1 MADPHE
7 APISLTINGTTVEA
21 PKGTMLVD
29 AAKAAGIEIP
39 IFCYEPRLGPPIGA
53 CRMCLVEVEGM
64 RGLQTACSTPVAPD
78 MVVST
83 DSAEAKDGQDG
94 VLELLLANHP
104 LDCPVC
110 DKGGECPLQDR
121 TFRFGPGETRTL
133 EPKNHFPKPLDLSP
147 LVALDRERCISCFRC
162 VRFSQEVAEDGQ
174 LTFQERGDHSE
185 IATFSGDPY
194 EGRFTGNTI
203 DLCPV
208 GALTSSPYR
217 FVSRP
222 WDIKNAPS
230 VCAGCAVGCNVEIT
244 ERDNEIKR
252 VTGRP
257 TPNMTVEEGWICDR
271 GRWGYPALRS
281 AARITAPLLVDT
293 VGRRSIPLERAV
305 AEVAGRLSVPGLS
318 VGILLGDPV
327 TVEDGFLAL
336 ELADRVSNRTAMV
349 RRMGVPSDG
358 LGPLRAL
365 PGAQMDDVDHA
376 DVVVVVG
383 GDPSTQQPVAELRIR
398 KARRRGAAVA
408 VVGARPTALDET
420 CEALRT
426 VPGHLVDGAVAVRE
440 RLAGSTSAVVFWDEA
455 DMAAEPDAA
464 SAVAEVIAATPGARV
479 IEMSAD
485 VSGPGLRALGIDT
498 AGDILEMAEAG
509 EIDLLLTINADPTT
523 GPGGDRWEAALD
535 GIDRVIE
542 LSAFRTGVTDR
553 ASVVVPL
560 LTPLEVEGVLVNMAA
575 RAQRLRPGAREVEQA
590 AGAWEV
596 IIGLTH
602 RMGRPLPDRTPAQAF
617 SRLAALYAPFAGLS
631 YEAIGVDG
639 AVIASGT
646 VGTAGGRREAVGE
659 GLTIVPCM
667 PVFGDATA
675 HRSDALASV
684 RERTHVGLSPAEA
697 ERLGVRTEGR
707 VHVTTPF
714 GEAVLPLEVDRRLHE
729 GAIYLVAGDPELRA
743 LALLP
748 HDRGPV
754 RAVVTAAAR
763 EEVTA

>member
-1 MADPHE
+1 LADPHE
-7 APISLTINGTTVEA
+7 APVTLTINGTTVEA
-21 PKGTMLVD
+21 PRGTMLVD

-39 IFCYEPRLGPPIGA
+39 IFCYEPRLGAPIGA

-78 MVVST
+78 MVVKTESP
-83 DSAEAKDGQDG
+83 EAKDAQDG

-208 GALTSSPYR
+208 GALTSNPYR

-222 WDIKNAPS
+222 WDIKNTPS
-230 VCAGCAVGCNVEIT
+230 VCAGCSMGCNVEIT

-252 VTGRP
+252 LTGRAA
-257 TPNMTVEEGWICDR
+257 PNMAVEEGWICDR
-271 GRWGYPALRS
+271 GRWGYPVVGRDK
-281 AARITAPLLVDT
+281 RITATLLVDG
-293 VGRRSIPLERAV
+293 VGRRSVPLERAV
-305 AEVAGRLSVPGLS
+305 AEVAGRLIKPGLR
-318 VGILLGDPV
+318 VGILLGDPL

-336 ELADRVSNRTAMV
+336 ELADRVSDQPAVV
-349 RRMGVPSDG
+349 RRLGIPGDG

-365 PGAQMDDVDHA
+365 PGAQMDEVDHA
-376 DVVVVVG
+376 DAVIVVG

-398 KARRRGAAVA
+398 KARRHGAPVA
-408 VVGARPTALDET
+408 MVGPRPTALDHA

-426 VPGHLVDGAVAVRE
+426 VPGHLVDATAAIRD

-464 SAVAEVIAATPGARV
+464 SAIAQAIAATPGARA

-498 AGDILEMAEAG
+498 AGDLLAAAEAG
-509 EIDLLLTINADPTT
+509 DIDVLITINADPTA
-523 GPGGDRWEAALD
+523 GPGGDRWMQALSAV
-535 GIDRVIE
+535 GEIIE
-542 LSAFRTGVTDR
+542 FSAFRTGVTDR
-553 ASVVVPL
+553 ASLVVPL
-560 LTPLEVEGVLVNMAA
+560 LTPLEVEGVLVSMAG

-602 RMGRPLPDRTPAQAF
+602 RLGRPVPDRTPAQAF
-617 SRLAALYAPFAGLS
+617 SRAAAVHAPFAGLS
-631 YEAIGVDG
+631 YEVIGTEG
-639 AVIASGT
+639 AVVAPGE
-646 VGTAGGRREAVGE
+646 VGTAAGRREAPGE
-659 GLTIVPCM
+659 GLAIVPCM

-684 RERTHVGLSPAEA
+684 VERTHVGLSPAEA
-697 ERLGVRTEGR
+697 DRLGVRTEAR
-707 VHVTTPF
+707 VRVTTPF
-714 GEAVLPLEVDRRLHE
+714 GEAVLPLEVDSRLHE
-729 GAIYLVAGDPELRA
+729 GAVYLVAGDPALRA

-754 RAVVTAAAR
+754 RATVTAVTR

>member
-7 APISLTINGTTVEA
+7 APVTLTINGTTVEA
-21 PKGTMLVD
+21 PRGTMLVD

-39 IFCYEPRLGPPIGA
+39 IFCYEPRLGAPIGA

-64 RGLQTACSTPVAPD
+64 RGLQTACSTPVTPD
-78 MVVST
+78 MVVKTESP
-83 DSAEAKDGQDG
+83 EAKDAQDG

-208 GALTSSPYR
+208 GALTSNPYR

-222 WDIKNAPS
+222 WDIKNTPS
-230 VCAGCAVGCNVEIT
+230 VCAGCSMGCNVEIT

-252 VTGRP
+252 VTGRAAP
-257 TPNMTVEEGWICDR
+257 TMAVEEGWICDR

-281 AARITAPLLVDT
+281 SDRITAPLLVDG
-293 VGRRSIPLERAV
+293 VGRRSVPLERAV
-305 AEVAGRLSVPGLS
+305 AEVAGRLITPGLR
-318 VGILLGDPV
+318 VGILLGDPL

-336 ELADRVSNRTAMV
+336 ELADRVSDQPALV
-349 RRMGVPSDG
+349 RRLGIPGEG

-376 DVVVVVG
+376 DAVIVVG

-398 KARRRGAAVA
+398 KARRHGAPVA
-408 VVGARPTALDET
+408 MVGPRPTALDHA

-426 VPGHLVDGAVAVRE
+426 VPGHLVDAAAAIRD

-464 SAVAEVIAATPGARV
+464 SAIAQAIAATPGARA

-498 AGDILEMAEAG
+498 AGDLLAAAEAG
-509 EIDLLLTINADPTT
+509 DIDVLITINADPTA
-523 GPGGDRWEAALD
+523 GPGGDRWMQALSAV
-535 GIDRVIE
+535 GEIIE
-542 LSAFRTGVTDR
+542 FSAFRTGVTDR
-553 ASVVVPL
+553 ASLVVPL
-560 LTPLEVEGVLVNMAA
+560 LTPLEVEGVLVSMAG

-602 RMGRPLPDRTPAQAF
+602 RLGRPVPDRTPAQAF
-617 SRLAALYAPFAGLS
+617 SRAAAVHAPFAGLS
-631 YEAIGVDG
+631 YEVIGTEG
-639 AVIASGT
+639 AVVAPGE
-646 VGTAGGRREAVGE
+646 VGTAAGRREAPGE
-659 GLTIVPCM
+659 GLAIVPCM

-684 RERTHVGLSPAEA
+684 VERTHVGLSPAEA
-697 ERLGVRTEGR
+697 ERLGVRTEAR
-707 VHVTTPF
+707 VRVTTPF
-714 GEAVLPLEVDRRLHE
+714 GEAVLPLEVDSRLHE
-729 GAIYLVAGDPELRA
+729 GAVYLVAGDPALRA

-754 RAVVTAAAR
+754 RATVTAVTR

>member
-7 APISLTINGTTVEA
+7 APVTLTINGKAVEA
-21 PKGTMLVD
+21 PRGTMLVD

-39 IFCYEPRLGPPIGA
+39 IFCYEPRLGAPIGA

-78 MVVST
+78 MVVKTESP
-83 DSAEAKDGQDG
+83 EAKDAQDG

-147 LVALDRERCISCFRC
+147 LVALDRERCIACFRC
-162 VRFSQEVAEDGQ
+162 VRFSQDVAEDGQ
-174 LTFQERGDHSE
+174 LTFQERGDHTE

-208 GALTSSPYR
+208 GALTSTPYR

-230 VCAGCAVGCNVEIT
+230 VCAGCSMGCNVEIT

-252 VTGRP
+252 LTGRA
-257 TPNMTVEEGWICDR
+257 TPNMAVEEGWICDR

-281 AARITAPLLVDT
+281 AERITAPVLVDT
-293 VGRRSIPLERAV
+293 VGRRTILLERAV
-305 AEVAGRLSVPGLS
+305 AEVAGRLIAPGLR

-336 ELADRVSNRTAMV
+336 EMADRVSDRPAMV
-349 RRMGVPSDG
+349 RRLGIPGHG

-376 DVVVVVG
+376 DVVIVVG

-408 VVGARPTALDET
+408 VVGPRPTALDHD

-426 VPGHLVDGAVAVRE
+426 VPGHLVDAAAAIRE
-440 RLAGSTSAVVFWDEA
+440 RLAGSTSAVIFWDEA

-464 SAVAEVIAATPGARV
+464 AAIAEVIGATSGARA

-498 AGDILEMAEAG
+498 AGDMLAAIEAG
-509 EIDLLLTINADPTT
+509 DIDVLITINADPTT
-523 GPGGDRWEAALD
+523 GPGGNRWAGAL
-535 GIDRVIE
+535 GAVGQVFE
-542 LSAFRTGVTDR
+542 LSAFRTGVTDH
-553 ASVVVPL
+553 ASLVVPL
-560 LTPLEVEGVLVNMAA
+560 LTPLEVEGVLVSMTG

-596 IIGLTH
+596 LVGLTH
-602 RMGRPLPDRTPAQAF
+602 RLGRAVPDRTPAQAF
-617 SRLAALYAPFAGLS
+617 SRLAVAHAPFAGLS
-631 YEAIGVDG
+631 YEALGVEG
-639 AVIASGT
+639 AVIAPGA
-646 VGTAGGRREAVGE
+646 AGSAAGRREAVGE
-659 GLTIVPCM
+659 GLAIVACT

-675 HRSDALASV
+675 HRSDALVSV
-684 RERTHVGLSPAEA
+684 CEPTHVGLSPAEA
-697 ERLGVRTEGR
+697 DRLGVRTEAR
-707 VHVTTPF
+707 VRVTTPF
-714 GEAVLPLEVDRRLHE
+714 GDAVLPLQVDRRLHE
-729 GAIYLVAGDPELRA
+729 GAVYVVAGDPALRA

-748 HDRGPV
+748 DDRGPV
-754 RAVVTAAAR
+754 RAMVTVVAR